1 MDNEVYSFALKT
13 TLSEIQNICPEIK
26 NAFIF
31 KEDGEIIATDP
42 QTSENIAVR
51 VIDAFDGIF
60 EKADSL
66 GDVEGITIEGAKGR
80 ILISSIN
87 ELYFATIA
95 SEKAEPNY
103 VKTVTKV
110 LLPTIFK
117 LLEKLDPAQQ
127 EKPVGHSLEPRE
139 HNQYPHFDNKKSLSE
154 EPEEPEEPEEKQNAV
169 DQMKPT
175 FEPEVNASLPEATA
189 NQFIVEN
196 IGGLLVPSD
205 TVRVDNDLM
214 SNWTETYGNTKIEE
228 VEIETFGGKTV
239 QCKVRPI
246 KDSKYEGKGIV
257 QIPEKI
263 QLLLEVKKGELIKVK
278 PVIQ

>member
-13 TLSEIQNICPEIK
+13 TLNEIQNICPEIK
-26 NAFIF
+26 NAFVF
-31 KEDGEIIATDP
+31 KEDGEIVATDP
-42 QTSENIAVR
+42 QTSENTAVR

-60 EKADSL
+60 EKTGSL
-66 GDVEGITIEGAKGR
+66 GEVEGITLEGAKGR
-80 ILISSIN
+80 INVSCIN
-87 ELYFATIA
+87 DFYFATIA
-95 SEKAEPNY
+95 SEKADPNY

-110 LLPTIFK
+110 LIPTILRLIDK
-117 LLEKLDPAQQ
+117 IDPVRQ
-127 EKPVGHSLEPRE
+127 EIPVTYSSKPKG
-139 HNQYPHFDNKKSLSE
+139 SE
-154 EPEEPEEPEEKQNAV
+154 EHHQYSSIDKDERLREEPVHEKDIADTV
-169 DQMKPT
+169 KPA
-175 FEPEVNASLPEATA
+175 FEPEVNATLPEASA

-214 SNWTETYGNTKIEE
+214 SSWTDTYGDRKIEE

-263 QLLLEVKKGELIKVK
+263 QLLLEVKKGELVKVK
-278 PVIQ
+278 PVVL

>member
-42 QTSENIAVR
+42 QTSENTAVH

-60 EKADSL
+60 ERTDSL
-66 GDVEGITIEGAKGR
+66 GEVEGIIMEGAKGR
-80 ILISSIN
+80 ITISSIN
-87 ELYFATIA
+87 DLYFATIA
-95 SEKAEPNY
+95 SEKAEPGY

-117 LLEKLDPAQQ
+117 LLDRIDPAQL
-127 EKPVGHSLEPRE
+127 EKPVRHSPEPE
-139 HNQYPHFDNKKSLSE
+139 ENHQYPHFDKKERLS
-154 EPEEPEEPEEKQNAV
+154 EEPEEKQNAEN
-169 DQMKPT
+169 QTKPT

-196 IGGLLVPSD
+196 RGGLLVPSD

-214 SNWTETYGNTKIEE
+214 SSWTDTYGNTKIEE

-263 QLLLEVKKGELIKVK
+263 QLLLEVKKGELIRVK
-278 PVIQ
+278 PVIP